1 MRRSLL
7 LVSLLLLLP
16 VAQGGVYATDE
27 LVAAPAAGTVLYTA
41 TDVVPS
47 GDPVKVYLAAST
59 GALTYTTQFDYA
71 VTAPFSTSGVLPF
84 TAYITCDTQTAL
96 RPGSQNGV
104 NDLSTA
110 RAVLMKNGGEV
121 SQASLYS
128 LRTCD
133 GPDDIWE
140 AVFELA
146 SGDTAFA
153 PGDTLNLQLLVWA
166 PNGAPGSGAENMHV
180 LVGGAFPTG
189 VTGSGLPGG
198 ETVAAAPQVVHANLT
213 GESAL
218 VEHDWATSR
227 NDTFVYNWT
236 APAGNTRL
244 NVSAAPERGNVTVTV
259 EDAGGELF
267 NQTLSAAGNVTALLA
282 GGGNWTVTLAYD
294 DYVGTLRLSAED
306 EPSFPSQPD
315 DETPPDGNETGG
327 PDGNGTSDGNDSPGP
342 GLAALLGVLGA
353 AVAVVR
359 RRR

>member
-7 LVSLLLLLP
+7 PVLALLLVPLAS
-16 VAQGGVYATDE
+16 AQGGVYVTDE
-27 LVAAPAAGTVLYTA
+27 LVAAPEAGTTVYKA
-41 TDVVPS
+41 TDAVPS
-47 GDPVKVYLAAST
+47 GDPVKVYLATST
-59 GALTYTTQFDYA
+59 GLLTYTTQFDYA
-71 VTAPFSTSGVLPF
+71 VTGALATSGTLPF
-84 TAYITCDTQTAL
+84 TVYITCDTQTVL
-96 RPGSQNGV
+96 RPGSQNGA
-104 NDLSTA
+104 NDVATA
-110 RAVLMKNGGEV
+110 RAVFLRNGAEV
-121 SQASLYS
+121 SQASLFS

-140 AVFELA
+140 AVFELD

-153 PGDTLNLQLLVWA
+153 PGDLLSVQLLVWA
-166 PNGAPGSGAENMHV
+166 PNGAPGTGAENMHV

-189 VTGSGLPGG
+189 ITGEGLPGAV
-198 ETVAAAPQVVHANLT
+198 VAAGPRVVQGNLT

-218 VEHDWATSR
+218 VQHDWATTR

-267 NQTLSAAGNVTALLA
+267 NQTLSTPGNVTALLA
-282 GGGNWTVTLAYD
+282 GGGDWTITVSYD
-294 DYVGTLRLSAED
+294 GYVGTLRLSAED
-306 EPSFPSQPD
+306 EPSFPSQEPAA
-315 DETPPDGNETGG
+315 PDGNETGE
-327 PDGNGTSDGNDSPGP
+327 PDGNGTADGNDSPGL
-342 GLAALLGVLGA
+342 GVVVLLGVLGA